1 MCLVRGVLFRQAPFF
16 KKDYL
21 CIMAGIL
28 ILCTLIVL
36 LMFIYI
42 IGRLVC
48 NDNGADFTDTL
59 FIGLV
64 VFWVLIL
71 AIMFFIKFVV

>member
-1 MCLVRGVLFRQAPFF
+1 
-16 KKDYL
+16 
-21 CIMAGIL
+21 
-28 ILCTLIVL
+28 
-36 LMFIYI
+36 MFVYI
-42 IGRLVC
+42 IGRVVC

-59 FIGLV
+59 FIGIV

>member
-1 MCLVRGVLFRQAPFF
+1 
-16 KKDYL
+16 
-21 CIMAGIL
+21 MAGIL

-42 IGRLVC
+42 IGRVVC